1 MITGCIKKVVHL
13 WYVILHYILREVW
26 PYQFIIYFYRT
37 NCIKAKVSSSIYTSF
52 DLSFFKIFLLLYF
65 SAFTFPAS
73 AASRVLI
80 LGFMNLCS
88 KGLYEHYKSCPPNFW
103 TIIEFRCRKSKTTTQ
118 ETDRNSIAT
127 TTTLEDGLTNV
138 ALDDDGLVS
147 ATKLR
152 TPEVKQE
159 TEGSQGL
166 DPKFEEMLD
175 NAYADARQFAK
186 FPHMP

>member
-1 MITGCIKKVVHL
+1 
-13 WYVILHYILREVW
+13 
-26 PYQFIIYFYRT
+26 
-37 NCIKAKVSSSIYTSF
+37 
-52 DLSFFKIFLLLYF
+52 
-65 SAFTFPAS
+65 
-73 AASRVLI
+73 
-80 LGFMNLCS
+80 
-88 KGLYEHYKSCPPNFW
+88 
-103 TIIEFRCRKSKTTTQ
+103 
-118 ETDRNSIAT
+118 
-127 TTTLEDGLTNV
+127 
-138 ALDDDGLVS
+138 LVS